1 MNVLMKKEIFQII
14 LLILFVNTHLKK
26 KRMLSLAERD
36 SIKYMQLKFLNTK
49 IGKIFSGV
57 ISGVT
62 EWGLY
67 VELDKNKCEGLVKI
81 NSIGGDYFLFD
92 KNNYSIV
99 GQKHKKK
106 LSTWR
111 YYSSKS

>member
-1 MNVLMKKEIFQII
+1 
-14 LLILFVNTHLKK
+14 
-26 KRMLSLAERD
+26 
-36 SIKYMQLKFLNTK
+36 MQLKFLNTK

-62 EWGLY
+62 EWGFY

-81 NSIGGDYFLFD
+81 NSIEGDYFLFD

-99 GQKHKKK
+99 GKNTKKSYQLGDTIQVK
-106 LSTWR
+106 IKSTDFNKKQIDLEL
-111 YYSSKS
+111 Y

>member
-1 MNVLMKKEIFQII
+1 
-14 LLILFVNTHLKK
+14 
-26 KRMLSLAERD
+26 
-36 SIKYMQLKFLNTK
+36 MQLKFLNTK

-99 GQKHKKK
+99 GKTQKKVINLEILFK
-106 LSTWR
+106 
-111 YYSSKS
+111 